1 MWTKSRIF
9 QAVKY
14 VFLIQILA
22 LFFFS
27 IIRIAFIAVNFP
39 EGTPFIFSDI
49 LHALVIGVRFDNHI
63 ASYISLLPLLSAV
76 VISLFKRIKLKGFF
90 RILNCYYY
98 ILYTIAFLI
107 AVSNIRYFAFFGWH
121 INIAVP
127 TAASEGGAVRP
138 PAARMPQRAV
148 SLAGKEC
155 SLQPHWQEQGGCGR
169 DGCTRKTIPQ
179 RSEL

>member
-14 VFLIQILA
+14 VFLVQILA

-107 AVSNIRYFAFFGWH
+107 AVSNIRYFAFSDGISILRLSHGLDFSTLQLECWSMTNPTIH
-121 INIAVP
+121 I
-127 TAASEGGAVRP
+127 
-138 PAARMPQRAV
+138 
-148 SLAGKEC
+148 
-155 SLQPHWQEQGGCGR
+155 W
-169 DGCTRKTIPQ
+169 
-179 RSEL
+179 